1 MSTVQVDAINE
12 STTNAGVTVDGVLI
26 KDNAVN
32 TDTITETTSGS
43 GVTIDGVLIKD
54 SEVTSGAGMGQFIK
68 HQTFSSVT
76 EVDIDDVFTTTYDNY
91 RVFINVES
99 SATKLGKLGFRT
111 GGSSGSDHTTSS
123 LYHQQYRYIALG
135 ASGGDTHSGQNANN
149 YFYLGSFFSTDSAYV
164 VDIMNPFL
172 SKETII
178 LSKGVGTNGTNYSYY
193 GEGAVGN
200 NDSLTG
206 LRVYAADSPNLT
218 GSVSVYGYRKA

>member
-32 TDTITETTSGS
+32 TDTISEKTSGS

-91 RVFINVES
+91 RVFINVE
-99 SATKLGKLGFRT
+99 
-111 GGSSGSDHTTSS
+111 
-123 LYHQQYRYIALG
+123 
-135 ASGGDTHSGQNANN
+135 
-149 YFYLGSFFSTDSAYV
+149 
-164 VDIMNPFL
+164 
-172 SKETII
+172 
-178 LSKGVGTNGTNYSYY
+178 
-193 GEGAVGN
+193 
-200 NDSLTG
+200 
-206 LRVYAADSPNLT
+206 
-218 GSVSVYGYRKA
+218 

>member
-32 TDTITETTSGS
+32 TDTISEKTSGS

-164 VDIMNPFL
+164 VYIMNPFL

>member
-32 TDTITETTSGS
+32 TDTISEKTSGS

>member
-1 MSTVQVDAINE
+1 MSQIN
-12 STTNAGVTVDGVLI
+12 
-26 KDNAVN
+26 VN
-32 TDTITETTSGS
+32 TIGARTGTEISVASGHTLT
-43 GVTIDGVLIKD
+43 GV
-54 SEVTSGAGMGQFIK
+54 GMGEFIK

-76 EVDIDDVFTTTYDNY
+76 EVDVDDVFTTTYDNY

-193 GEGAVGN
+193 AEGAVGN

-206 LRVYAADSPNLT
+206 LRVYASDSPNLT

>member
-32 TDTITETTSGS
+32 TDTITEKTSGS